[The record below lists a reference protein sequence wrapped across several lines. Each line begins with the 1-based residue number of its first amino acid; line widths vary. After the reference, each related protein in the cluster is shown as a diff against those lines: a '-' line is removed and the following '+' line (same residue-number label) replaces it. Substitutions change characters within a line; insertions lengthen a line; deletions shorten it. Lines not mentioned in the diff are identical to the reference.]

1 MNRIMLDALE
11 SCLQLMEKGEPL
23 DSALARYPDLQA
35 QLRPLLEAAVCAR
48 SARVESLPTTTL
60 ARQRA
65 RGLALAAD
73 LRRQKIRH
81 PLKRYS
87 WRPVMTVLSVL
98 AILVMSSNGL
108 LIASAHSIP
117 GDTLYPLKR
126 SVESTQLHLVS
137 NPVEK
142 DALEHTFEER
152 RVEETRSLIA
162 DERVEEVEFNGLVSS
177 QSESVWEVS
186 GIKVVITSHTQ
197 IDAGIHV
204 GDRVDV
210 DGSTNPSGGLDATH
224 ISLVNSPDD
233 DDTNLPQ
240 MTPTI
245 PSGAAPSGESSLQET
260 PTESSIGSAGSA
272 GEANHESEGG
282 DQSSSNSNGEHS
294 SDEHSSGDSN
304 HDSHPDSEGGRD

>member
-1 MNRIMLDALE
+1 MNKIMLDALE
-11 SCLQLMEKGEPL
+11 SCLQLMEKGEQL
-23 DSALARYPDLQA
+23 DSALARYPGLQA

-81 PLKRYS
+81 PLRKYS
-87 WRPVMTVLSVL
+87 WRPVMTALSVL

-137 NPVEK
+137 DPVEK
-142 DALEHTFEER
+142 DALERTFDER

-186 GIKVVITSHTQ
+186 GIKVVITPHTQ

-210 DGSTNPSGGLDATH
+210 DGSTNPSGGMDATH
-224 ISLVNSPDD
+224 ISLVNGPDD
-233 DDTNLPQ
+233 DTKLPQ
-240 MTPTI
+240 MTPTL

-260 PTESSIGSAGSA
+260 PTESSIGSAGSG
-272 GEANHESEGG
+272 GESNHESDGS
-282 DQSSSNSNGEHS
+282 DQSSSSSTGEHS
-294 SDEHSSGDSN
+294 SGEHSSGDSN

>member
-1 MNRIMLDALE
+1 MPLKVVCSGWNRGNRWTP
-11 SCLQLMEKGEPL
+11 SW
-23 DSALARYPDLQA
+23 LAIPTWPS
-35 QLRPLLEAAVCAR
+35 QLRPLLETAVCAR
-48 SARVESLPTTTL
+48 SARVESLPMTVL

-73 LRRQKIRH
+73 LRQAKNRH
-81 PLKRYS
+81 PLRRDFLAPGHDGPFGDCPPGHEQQRS
-87 WRPVMTVLSVL
+87 PDRLGSLHPRRHPLSLEAFGRIDPIAPGLRPGS
-98 AILVMSSNGL
+98 
-108 LIASAHSIP
+108 
-117 GDTLYPLKR
+117 KK
-126 SVESTQLHLVS
+126 Q
-137 NPVEK
+137 
-142 DALEHTFEER
+142 ALEHTFEER
-152 RVEETRSLIA
+152 RVEETRSLIT
-162 DERVEEVEFNGLVSS
+162 DERVEEVEFTGVVSS

-186 GIKVVITSHTQ
+186 GIKVVITPHTQ

-224 ISLVNSPDD
+224 ISLVNSHDD

>member
-1 MNRIMLDALE
+1 L
-11 SCLQLMEKGEPL
+11 EKGEPL
-23 DSALARYPDLQA
+23 DSVLARYPGLQA

-48 SARVESLPTTTL
+48 SARVENLPTTTL

-142 DALEHTFEER
+142 DALERTFDER

-186 GIKVVITSHTQ
+186 GIKVVITPYTQ

-210 DGSTNPSGGLDATH
+210 DGSTNPSGGMDATH
-224 ISLVNSPDD
+224 ISLVNGPDD
-233 DDTNLPQ
+233 DTKPPQ
-240 MTPTI
+240 MTPTL
-245 PSGAAPSGESSLQET
+245 PSGADPSGGSSLQET
-260 PTESSIGSAGSA
+260 PTESSIGSEGSG
-272 GEANHESEGG
+272 GEANHESEGS
-282 DQSSSNSNGEHS
+282 DQSSSNTTGEHS
-294 SDEHSSGDSN
+294 SGEHSSGDSN